1 METRSNLK
9 LVIAVIGI
17 LFFGLILFA
26 IFLSNSS
33 ASLNAIYNI
42 SFSKSV
48 SGLSAG
54 NAVTMSGVTVG
65 RIKAISID
73 KENPGS
79 ILVTVAL
86 DEQVKIRDG
95 VRADIS
101 RSFLN
106 GDASL
111 VLMPSS
117 EGEIIN
123 PANTGGVGRIAAS
136 GGNKS
141 SEPAQEAVQIARKLD
156 DAVKG
161 LDANGRAKI
170 QASLAETAEKTAAW
184 QASAARIADALT
196 TVKVKRISSRIA
208 DAGRSVDR
216 LNSSIES
223 SDEKVSKVRSGIR
236 EVGAGADGA
245 ARSINE
251 LRPSVRAA
259 TQDLQKTSESIKD
272 IRGGVSNT
280 SETIK
285 EALPEQR

>member
-9 LVIAVIGI
+9 LVIAVTGL
-17 LFFGLILFA
+17 LFIGLILFA
-26 IFLSNSS
+26 FFLSNSS
-33 ASLNAIYNI
+33 SSLNAIYNI
-42 SFSKSV
+42 RFSKSV

-54 NAVTMSGVTVG
+54 NAVTLSGVPVG

-73 KENPGS
+73 KDNPGS

-86 DEQVKIRDG
+86 DEQVKIREG

-111 VLMPSS
+111 VLIPSA
-117 EGEIIN
+117 EGKIIT

-136 GGNKS
+136 GGKKS

-156 DAVKG
+156 DALKG
-161 LDANGRAKI
+161 LDANGRAKME
-170 QASLAETAEKTAAW
+170 ASLAETAERTATW

-196 TVKVKRISSRIA
+196 TVRVKRISRSIA

-223 SDEKVSKVRSGIR
+223 SDEKVSKVRSSIR
-236 EVGAGADGA
+236 QVGAGAEGA
-245 ARSINE
+245 ARSISE
-251 LRPSVRAA
+251 LRPSIRAA
-259 TQDLQKTSESIKD
+259 TQDLEKTSKSVRT
-272 IRGGVSNT
+272 IRSGVSNT
-280 SETIK
+280 SETIT
-285 EALPEQR
+285 EVLPGDH